1 MKITGQQGNPSSST
15 ALTNPT
21 EVGGDLDGTLPDN
34 PTVVGIGGIPITGIP
49 STGDSLVFDG
59 TNWTYDTA
67 AGGLAEVTDGTTT
80 VAPVTTLRVPAHSVT
95 DNGGDEAELG
105 YVTDTYGGQ
114 EVVNTVAATG
124 AAETLPATA
133 NVHDL
138 TLTADCTL
146 TLPTLTS
153 GKACAITVILRQDGT
168 GSRLVTWPGSVSW
181 VSGSAP
187 TLKTAAAAVDV
198 VTLFTLD
205 GGTSWGGA
213 AVGGSALTIKNEGS
227 TLTAAAASI
236 DFVGAALSATNVG
249 TAVTVTA
256 DIELAGHYEL
266 LMAGGITSPPEPLE
280 NGDGSDWLYVWVP
293 A

>member
-1 MKITGQQGNPSSST
+1 MKITGHSANVATST

-21 EVGGDLDGTLPDN
+21 DAGGDLGGTLPD
-34 PTVVGIGGIPITGIP
+34 PTVVGIGGIPITGVP
-49 STGDSLVFDG
+49 SPGDSIVFDG
-59 TNWTYDTA
+59 TNFTYDTA

-80 VAPVTTLRVPAHSVT
+80 VAPVTTLRVPLHSVT

-138 TLTADCTL
+138 TLTANCTI

-181 VSGSAP
+181 VTGSAP

-213 AVGGSALTIKNEGS
+213 AVGGAALTVKEEGVN
-227 TLTAAAASI
+227 LTTAAASI
-236 DFVGAALSATNVG
+236 DFVGVGLTATNVG

-256 DIELAGHYEL
+256 DIENAGRWEIV
-266 LMAGGITSPPEPLE
+266 MTPGITSPPEPVWTP
-280 NGDGSDWLYVWVP
+280 DGSDYVYAWVT
-293 A
+293 